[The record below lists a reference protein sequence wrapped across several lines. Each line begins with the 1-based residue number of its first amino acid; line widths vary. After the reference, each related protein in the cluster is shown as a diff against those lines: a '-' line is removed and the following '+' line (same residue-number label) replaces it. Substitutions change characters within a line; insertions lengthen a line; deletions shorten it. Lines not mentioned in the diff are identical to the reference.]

1 MGLKSIFQRKP
12 GRAAAPPADAP
23 ADLVQ
28 QARLRARRRL
38 IGAVVLVVI
47 GVIGFPLLFETQP
60 RPIPVDIPIVIPR
73 KDNVP
78 PLAMPAPRRATPMAA
93 APVEPSASSSTAED
107 PIETSA
113 EAGREMPAPKAARAT
128 PEKGEPAPRAAEAV
142 SKPDAAK
149 PVMALT
155 EKPST
160 APTAQGGGD
169 ARRAQAPTDGKVAD
183 KTPVEREGRYVV
195 QVGAFAE
202 SVAAREVRQKLE
214 KLGLKTYVQVAE
226 TAQGNR
232 VRVRVGPFATREEAD
247 RALAKIKSSGAAA
260 VVVTL

>member
-23 ADLVQ
+23 ADLMQ

-78 PLAMPAPRRATPMAA
+78 PLAMPAPRRTTPMAA
-93 APVEPSASSSTAED
+93 APVEPSASSLTAED
-107 PIETSA
+107 PMETSA

-142 SKPDAAK
+142 SKPDASK

-155 EKPST
+155 EKPS
-160 APTAQGGGD
+160 APTPQGGVD

-202 SVAAREVRQKLE
+202 SAAAREVRQKLE
-214 KLGLKTYVQVAE
+214 KLGLKTYVQVTE

-232 VRVRVGPFATREEAD
+232 VRVRVGPFATRDEAD
-247 RALAKIKSSGAAA
+247 RALARIKSSGAAA